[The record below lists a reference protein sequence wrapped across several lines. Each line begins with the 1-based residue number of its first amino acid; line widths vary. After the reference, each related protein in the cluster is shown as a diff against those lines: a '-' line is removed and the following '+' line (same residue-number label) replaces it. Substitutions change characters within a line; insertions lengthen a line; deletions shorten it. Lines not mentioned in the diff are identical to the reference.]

1 MSAFQFVI
9 IIITDQSGLKPF
21 DLLAQPLRKR
31 SNTQRSRNH
40 GMMEQLH
47 EEWQICVGY
56 VALPI
61 AVQHLGG
68 VSVLL
73 KQYASLSLPKHTFVF
88 TIQVWCTPTHTG
100 VVHTDLFSH
109 KDVWFSQYYY
119 NLNQYALQEKKRWK
133 CYNIKP
139 HIYVVINCISHQL
152 Q

>member
-9 IIITDQSGLKPF
+9 IIITYQSGLKPF
-21 DLLAQPLRKR
+21 DLLARPLRKR

-68 VSVLL
+68 GFSVLL

-88 TIQVWCTPTHTG
+88 TIQVWYTPTQVSCTPTFFPTKMF
-100 VVHTDLFSH
+100 DSH
-109 KDVWFSQYYY
+109 NTTTIWTSMLCK
-119 NLNQYALQEKKRWK
+119 NKKMK
-133 CYNIKP
+133 
-139 HIYVVINCISHQL
+139 VL
-152 Q
+152 

>member
-21 DLLAQPLRKR
+21 DLLARPLRKR

-68 VSVLL
+68 GGVLCAF
-73 KQYASLSLPKHTFVF
+73 KAVRIPITSKAHICFH
-88 TIQVWCTPTHTG
+88 HTG
-100 VVHTDLFSH
+100 VVHTDPYRCRAHRPFFPQRCLILTILIQFEP
-109 KDVWFSQYYY
+109 VCF
-119 NLNQYALQEKKRWK
+119 ARKKR
-133 CYNIKP
+133 
-139 HIYVVINCISHQL
+139 
-152 Q
+152 